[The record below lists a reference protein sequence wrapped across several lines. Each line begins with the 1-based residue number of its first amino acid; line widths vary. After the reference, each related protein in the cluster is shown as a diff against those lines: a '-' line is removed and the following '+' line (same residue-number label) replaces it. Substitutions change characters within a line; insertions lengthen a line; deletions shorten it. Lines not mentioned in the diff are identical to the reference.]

1 MDSIPED
8 ELRSRIRR
16 LQKVILEK
24 RLDAVFIIQKA
35 DLFYFAGTV
44 QSSVLCIPVE
54 GTPLLI
60 VRKSYERA
68 CKESALENIVY
79 LPSYGELPNLLRD
92 HKITHLDHIGMEFDV
107 IPASLFFTY
116 QRMFPKARFEDVS
129 MAIRNI
135 RMVKSGYEIDMMRKA
150 GKISD
155 AILKEVKN
163 ELKVGR
169 TEVEIA
175 SLISNI
181 AFKLGSQGF
190 TTVRGWNQ
198 TLSPLPFVY
207 VLSGENGAMASSDD
221 TPLGGKGL
229 NSFIPVGPSNKKI
242 EAHEPIVIDIGPAY
256 NGYSVD
262 VTRTFSV
269 GDMPS
274 SLSDA
279 YEATLKIQEQL
290 VKQLVTGK
298 RCSDLYQIA
307 EEMAKRLGYGDNFMG
322 YGEDRVQ
329 FVGHGIG
336 IELDELP
343 VFAKGFDM
351 PLEEGMTVAIEPKI
365 IFPGI
370 GAVGIENTWL
380 INKDDPEPLTLI
392 NETLYLI

>member
-1 MDSIPED
+1 MDRIPED

-16 LQKVILEK
+16 LQRVILEK
-24 RLDAVFIIQKA
+24 HLDAVFIIQKA
-35 DLFYFAGTV
+35 DLFYFTGTV
-44 QSSVLCIPVE
+44 QSSVLCVPVE

-79 LPSYGELPNLLRD
+79 LPSYGELPNLLRE
-92 HKITHLDHIGMEFDV
+92 HKIIHLDHIGMEFDV
-107 IPASLFFTY
+107 IPTSLFITY
-116 QRMFPKARFEDVS
+116 QKMFPKARFEDAS

-175 SLISNI
+175 SLIYSI
-181 AFKLGSQGF
+181 AFKLGAHGF
-190 TTVRGWNQ
+190 TTGRGWNQ
-198 TLSPLPFVY
+198 ALSPLPFVY
-207 VLSGENGAMASSDD
+207 VLSGENGAMTSSDD

-229 NSFIPVGPSNKKI
+229 NSFISSGPSNKKI
-242 EAHEPIVIDIGPAY
+242 EAQEPIVIDIGLAY

-262 VTRTFSV
+262 MTRTFSV
-269 GDMPS
+269 GDLPS
-274 SLSDA
+274 SLNNA

-290 VKQLVTGK
+290 IKQLFPGK
-298 RCSDLYQIA
+298 ICSELYQIA
-307 EEMAKRLGYGDNFMG
+307 EEMAKQLGYGDNFMG
-322 YGEDRVQ
+322 YGRDSVR

-343 VFAKGFDM
+343 VLANRFDM

-380 INKDDPEPLTLI
+380 INKDGPEPLTLMD
-392 NETLYLI
+392 